1 MRFIDQIVV
10 KRPNRRDFSRSGRG
24 IQAVVGHV
32 AVLMLHA
39 VTAQIGHVGVDIG
52 QCYFFHKVEID
63 IHDGN
68 FTQREVA
75 QRRVVRLLQI
85 AKKVAQVEKVFVDCF
100 LRVGFDGLV
109 IG

>member
-1 MRFIDQIVV
+1 M
-10 KRPNRRDFSRSGRG
+10 
-24 IQAVVGHV
+24 
-32 AVLMLHA
+32 
-39 VTAQIGHVGVDIG
+39 
-52 QCYFFHKVEID
+52 QCYIFHKVEIHV
-63 IHDGN
+63 HDGDLIE
-68 FTQREVA
+68 REVA